1 MMRSAV
7 CLGTAFL
14 IAVPLAAPVH
24 SLDVGVAGI
33 HPPQAAALLPG
44 PQEGIASWYGEAFH
58 GLETA
63 TGETYNMNL
72 MTAAHRRFPIG
83 SLVRVVNLTNNKAV
97 LVRINDRGPW
107 CCSAIIDLSRAAAR
121 QLGMER
127 QGRARVR
134 LEPLALRSVM

>member
-24 SLDVGVAGI
+24 SLDAGVAGI
-33 HPPQAAALLPG
+33 HRPQVAALPG
-44 PQEGIASWYGEAFH
+44 PQVGIASWYGEAFH

-63 TGETYNMNL
+63 NGETYNMNL

-83 SLVRVVNLTNNKAV
+83 SLVRVVNLHNQKAV

-107 CCSAIIDLSRAAAR
+107 CCDAIIDLSREAAR
-121 QLGMER
+121 HLGMEH

>member
-24 SLDVGVAGI
+24 SLDAGVAGI
-33 HPPQAAALLPG
+33 HPPIALLPH
-44 PQEGIASWYGEAFH
+44 PEEGIASWYGEAFQ
-58 GLETA
+58 GLDTA
-63 TGETYNMNL
+63 NGETYNMHL
-72 MTAAHRRFPIG
+72 MTAAHRRFPMG
-83 SLVRVVNLTNNKAV
+83 SLIRVVNLQNQKAV

-121 QLGMER
+121 HLGIEQ

-134 LEPLALRSVM
+134 LEPLAIPPLM

>member
-14 IAVPLAAPVH
+14 MAVPLVAPVH
-24 SLDVGVAGI
+24 SLDAGVAGI
-33 HPPQAAALLPG
+33 HPPQAVLPG

-63 TGETYNMNL
+63 NGETYNMNL

-83 SLVRVVNLTNNKAV
+83 SLVRVVNLRNQKAV

-107 CCSAIIDLSRAAAR
+107 CCSAIIDLSREAAR
-121 QLGMER
+121 QLGMEH

-134 LEPLALRSVM
+134 LEPLALRRAM

>member
-24 SLDVGVAGI
+24 SLDAGVTGI
-33 HPPQAAALLPG
+33 PPRALLPH
-44 PQEGIASWYGEAFH
+44 PEEGIASWYGEAFH

-63 TGETYNMNL
+63 NGETYNMHL

-83 SLVRVVNLTNNKAV
+83 SLVRVVNLHNQKAV

-107 CCSAIIDLSRAAAR
+107 CCSAIIDLSREAAR
-121 QLGMER
+121 KLDMEH

-134 LEPLALRSVM
+134 LEPLALRRVM